1 MLRARTA
8 TTMKVF
14 ARLLALLLAMLTV
27 LVLVVACDDSSDPNA
42 DEGGSSGLIDE
53 RYDVNGRLNDDL
65 PDTLNY
71 EGETISFMT
80 WGDVENPEFEQENVT
95 GDNVRD
101 AIYDRNNQIEDRLN
115 VELKWTSVPGPYP
128 ASGGTAPY
136 IGHVDAIYQANTQD
150 YDIIASHSRSQ
161 GLLAIQGYF
170 YNLATIEN
178 SYMDLEKPW
187 WPQQLVETVSF
198 GTGGYYFVSGDM
210 STNVLYMMH
219 MMYINKDL
227 FSKYQIDIPYQEVY
241 DGKWTMDRL
250 IEITS
255 DKYVDKDN
263 DNTRSQNDQYGFGAL
278 DYVMDSFY
286 IASNLRWV
294 DEDEKEWLVL
304 SPDYT
309 SSKTVK
315 LVNKLGDW
323 INTDSC
329 WAWNGALDPQDLHR
343 GEHMKNF
350 KEGNMLVLMQHSQYA
365 GKSLLNADFE
375 YGLLP
380 NPKYDENQVNY
391 YTGMGNPFSLYSIF
405 LDFKD
410 RGDKAATLTMLTAV
424 LECYASEGYRL
435 TTPEIFEVNMQ
446 LKYAA
451 GQDETNMFEYIRSG
465 ITFDIGKIF
474 ASDLSN
480 ICTLPAQAMCANAS
494 WSSTSGAY
502 KRAITAK
509 LADIVEGFQEYQAMR
524 DNK

>member
-1 MLRARTA
+1 
-8 TTMKVF
+8 MKTI
-14 ARLLALLLAMLTV
+14 ARLLALLLALLTV
-27 LVLVVACDDSSDPNA
+27 LLVVVACDDGKDPNA
-42 DEGGSSGLIDE
+42 DGEGESNLIDE

-71 EGETISFMT
+71 EGETISIMT
-80 WGDVENPEFEQENVT
+80 WGSVENPEFEQENVT

-115 VELKWTSVPGPYP
+115 VELKWTSVPGPYNELRN
-128 ASGGTAPY
+128 SY
-136 IGHVDAIYQANTQD
+136 LGHLEAIYNANTQD
-150 YDIIASHSRSQ
+150 YDIIASYSRTA
-161 GLLAIQGYF
+161 GTFAVQGYLQ
-170 YNLATIEN
+170 NMSVIEN
-178 SYMDLEKPW
+178 SYIDLEKPW

-198 GTGGYYFVSGDM
+198 GGGGYYFVSGDM

-219 MMYINKDL
+219 HMIINKDL
-227 FSKYQIDIPYQEVY
+227 FSKHQIEIPYQEVY

-255 DKYVDKDN
+255 DKYKDKDN
-263 DNTRSQNDQYGFGAL
+263 DNTRSAGDEYGFGAL

-286 IASNLRWV
+286 IAANMHWV
-294 DEDEKEWLVL
+294 DEDETAWLVL

-309 SSKTVK
+309 SAKAVK
-315 LVNKLGDW
+315 LINKLGTW

-329 WAWNGALDPQDLHR
+329 WTWGSQEGNDAR
-343 GEHMKNF
+343 GGHMNNF
-350 KEGNMLVLMQHSQYA
+350 KAGNMMVLMQHGQYP
-365 GKSLLNADFE
+365 GKSLLNVDFE

-391 YTGMGNPFSLYSIF
+391 YTGMGNPWTLYGIF
-405 LDFKD
+405 VDFDD
-410 RGDKAATLTMLTAV
+410 RGDKAATLSMFTAV

-451 GQDETNMFEYIRSG
+451 GQDETNMYEYIRSG

-474 ASDLSN
+474 ASELSN
-480 ICTLPAQAMCANAS
+480 ICELPSKAIYANAS
-494 WSSTSGAY
+494 WSATSGAY
-502 KRAITAK
+502 KRAITAQI
-509 LADIVEGFQEYQAMR
+509 AEIVETFREYQQIR
-524 DNK
+524 DKQGQ

>member
-1 MLRARTA
+1 M
-8 TTMKVF
+8 
-14 ARLLALLLAMLTV
+14 LALLTVLTV
-27 LVLVVACDDSSDPNA
+27 VVACDKGNTDTTDDDN
-42 DEGGSSGLIDE
+42 DSGLIDD

-71 EGETISFMT
+71 EGETISIMT
-80 WGDVENPEFEQENVT
+80 WGSVENPEFEQENVT

-115 VELKWTSVPGPYP
+115 VELKWTSVPGPYLELR
-128 ASGGTAPY
+128 AGY
-136 IGHVDAIYQANTQD
+136 LGHLDAIYQANTQD
-150 YDIIASHSRSQ
+150 YDIIASYAPTA
-161 GLLAIQGYF
+161 GTFAVQGYY
-170 YNLATIEN
+170 YNMATIKD
-178 SYMDLEKPW
+178 SYIDLEKPW

-219 MMYINKDL
+219 HMFINKDL
-227 FSKYQIDIPYQEVY
+227 FSKHQIAIPYQEVY

-255 DKYVDKDN
+255 DKYKDKDN
-263 DNTRSQNDQYGFGAL
+263 DNVKSAGDEYGFGAL

-286 IASNLRWV
+286 IAANMHWV
-294 DEDEKEWLVL
+294 DEDETDWLVL

-315 LVNKLGDW
+315 MVNKLGNW

-329 WAWNGALDPQDLHR
+329 WIWNGALENNDAR
-343 GEHMKNF
+343 GGHMNNF
-350 KEGNMLVLMQHSQYA
+350 KNGNMLVLMQHGQYA
-365 GKSLLNADFE
+365 GKSLLNVDFD

-380 NPKYDENQVNY
+380 NPKYDEKQVNY
-391 YTGMGNPFSLYSIF
+391 YTGMGNPWTLYSIF
-405 LDFKD
+405 VDFD
-410 RGDKAATLTMLTAV
+410 QRGDKAATLTMFTAV

-451 GQDETNMFEYIRSG
+451 GQDETNMYEYVRSG

-474 ASDLSN
+474 NSELSG
-480 ICTLPAQAMCANAS
+480 ISTLPARAICVNAS
-494 WSSTSGAY
+494 WSATSGAY
-502 KRAITAK
+502 KRSITAK
-509 LADIVEGFQEYQAMR
+509 LADIVQNFRDYQAIR
-524 DNK
+524 DSGN